1 MVADNT
7 PYRIYDNVKLE
18 CASLVICWTQD
29 AGRIG
34 PGVAGYLISALKA
47 RFFGEV
53 EPVGFFP
60 LGGVVVEN
68 NIAQF
73 PESKLYHCP
82 DKDLLIFLSD
92 TPKAEWQRF
101 LEAVF
106 DLAGYRCR
114 ISEIYTVGGMITVSS
129 HTLPRPLLGFA
140 NSTKIKET
148 LRRYGAESTMNYET
162 PENQRPTINSY
173 LLWLAKQRNIEAAG
187 LWAPIPFYF
196 TGTAD
201 PLAWRRVLDYLD
213 ARYELGLDFT
223 NLDKETKNIDERL
236 AKAREDYP
244 ELNEYLSRLEA
255 NEGLTIEENEKLVR
269 DIEEYLKKDE

>member
-1 MVADNT
+1 MAENT
-7 PYRIYDNVKLE
+7 PYRIYDDIKLE

-34 PGVAGYLISALKA
+34 PGVADYLISGLKA
-47 RFFGEV
+47 RVFGEI

-60 LGGVVVEN
+60 LGGVGVEN
-68 NIAQF
+68 NIALF
-73 PESKLYHCP
+73 PGSKLYHCP
-82 DKDLLIFLSD
+82 DKDLLVFLSD

-114 ISEIYTVGGMITVSS
+114 IKEIYTVGGMITVSS
-129 HTLPRPLLGFA
+129 HALPRQLLGFA
-140 NSTKIKET
+140 NSAQMKET

-173 LLWLAKQRNIEAAG
+173 LLWLAKQRNIEAAS
-187 LWAPIPFYF
+187 LWAPIPFYL

-201 PLAWRRVLDYLD
+201 PSAWLRVLEYLD
-213 ARYELGLDFT
+213 GRFELGLDFAE
-223 NLDKETKNIDERL
+223 LDKETENIDERL

-244 ELNEYLSRLEA
+244 ELNEYLGRLEA
-255 NEGLTIEENEKLVR
+255 NQRLTIEENEKLVR